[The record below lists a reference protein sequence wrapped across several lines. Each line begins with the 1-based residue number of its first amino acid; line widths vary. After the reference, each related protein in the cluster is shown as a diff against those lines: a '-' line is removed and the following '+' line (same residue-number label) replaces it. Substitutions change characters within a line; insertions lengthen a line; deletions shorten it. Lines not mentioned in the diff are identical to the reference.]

1 MTARVLLRNP
11 YVGAS
16 GAPTFPSGAAL
27 LDAALGGGWARARV
41 INLVGDRS
49 TGKTL
54 LAIEACANFARAVPG
69 GRVLYVECEHAFDR
83 PYAES
88 IGFPAS
94 ALLIDTIATVEQLFI
109 QLQEWSKD
117 PNGAPTLVV
126 VDSLDALSDESE
138 NQNALG
144 DQGYGA
150 KKPKLLSEMF
160 RRLNAQLA
168 TRDVSMLFIS
178 QVRENIG
185 VSFGAK
191 YTRSGGKALDFYC
204 SQIVWLSEVEKIKK
218 TVRGVTRSIGAIVR
232 ARVTKNKISAPFRE
246 IDVRVLYH
254 YGMDDVH
261 TSLYWLKTAAPEA
274 LEELQLPRG
283 AVSQDLDRL
292 KNPALQTQV
301 RALATAA
308 WARVEEG
315 FAQTARKYP

>member
-1 MTARVLLRNP
+1 MTTRVPLRNP
-11 YVGAS
+11 YMGAS
-16 GAPTFPSGAAL
+16 GAPTIPSGAAL

-54 LAIEACANFARAVPG
+54 LAIEACANFARGLPE
-69 GRVLYVECEHAFDR
+69 GRVAYVECEHAFDR

-88 IGFPAS
+88 IGFPSS
-94 ALLIDTIATVEQLFI
+94 AILVDSIATVEQLFV
-109 QLQEWSKD
+109 QLQEWSKE
-117 PNGAPTLVV
+117 PHGSPMLVV
-126 VDSLDALSDESE
+126 VDSLDALSDEGE

-150 KKPKLLSEMF
+150 RKPKLLSEMF

-168 TRDVSMLFIS
+168 TRDITLLIIS

-185 VSFGAK
+185 VTFGAK

-218 TVRGVTRSIGAIVR
+218 TVRGVTRPIGAVVR
-232 ARVTKNKISAPFRE
+232 ARVTKNKISSPFRE

-254 YGMDDVH
+254 YGMDDIH

-274 LEELQLPRG
+274 LEELKLLRG
-283 AVSQDLDRL
+283 TVTQDPERL
-292 KNPALQTQV
+292 KDLPQQARVRTLALE
-301 RALATAA
+301 A